1 MATTEAGVIRRRA
14 LLGGAAAGAAL
25 RITRARDGVL
35 DAPCGPL
42 HGPVLPGGLR
52 ACDDVNGRCN
62 PRGPSRQRRVAA
74 YSAPVMPPPA

>member
-1 MATTEAGVIRRRA
+1 VVRRRA
-14 LLGGAAAGAAL
+14 LPGGAAAGAVL
-25 RITRARDGVL
+25 RTARAQDGVL
-35 DAPCGPL
+35 DAPCGAL
-42 HGPVLPGGLR
+42 HGLVLPGGLR